1 MQLIIKKMT
10 KKFKNK
16 TVLQSFSL
24 KLNEGVY
31 GLLGPNGAGK
41 TTLFR
46 CITGLYEISQGV
58 IGMIDEVDGVVRLR
72 QEDIGYLPQKFGIFK
87 NMCVRDMLSYFASM
101 KNIQKEEIEHE
112 VVRCL
117 KLVHLEERA
126 NDKIRM
132 LSGGMIR
139 RLGIAQALLGN
150 PKLLLF
156 DEPTTGLDPEE
167 RIRFRRIISEIAQ
180 GRIIIISTHIVE
192 DIDAICNEVVI
203 MNHGQVMYNGSK
215 KNMIAGMNWHVYEM
229 KEDRISQ
236 ISGEY
241 HELKIFSQDG
251 EIYQRILLKEQLDV
265 PECKPTLEDA
275 YYEYIYR

>member
-1 MQLIIKKMT
+1 
-10 KKFKNK
+10 
-16 TVLQSFSL
+16 
-24 KLNEGVY
+24 
-31 GLLGPNGAGK
+31 
-41 TTLFR
+41 
-46 CITGLYEISQGV
+46 
-58 IGMIDEVDGVVRLR
+58 MIDEVDGVVRLR